1 MELPLTLGS
10 DEKPG
15 RVYFFKFCKLFLA
28 WKLFCAK
35 ILTTEYNT
43 KKNLQQNFDAPT
55 LGEDPEVPFLI
66 PGSQVGWEVP
76 EEEDLEEEGP
86 EKEGLE
92 EEGSKEEGQEEKVS
106 EEHSFKFFLNL
117 GF

>member
-1 MELPLTLGS
+1 MKNLGEYIFS
-10 DEKPG
+10 NFG
-15 RVYFFKFCKLFLA
+15 KLFLA
-28 WKLFCAK
+28 WKFFCAK

-92 EEGSKEEGQEEKVS
+92 EEGPKEEGQEEKGS
-106 EEHSFKFFLNL
+106 EEHSFKFFSNF

>member
-10 DEKPG
+10 DQKPG
-15 RVYFFKFCKLFLA
+15 RVYFFKF
-28 WKLFCAK
+28 WKTFFGMKIFCAK

-43 KKNLQQNFDAPT
+43 KKYLQQNFDAPT

-86 EKEGLE
+86 EKEGP
-92 EEGSKEEGQEEKVS
+92 KEEGQEEKGS
-106 EEHSFKFFLNL
+106 EEHSFKFSSNF